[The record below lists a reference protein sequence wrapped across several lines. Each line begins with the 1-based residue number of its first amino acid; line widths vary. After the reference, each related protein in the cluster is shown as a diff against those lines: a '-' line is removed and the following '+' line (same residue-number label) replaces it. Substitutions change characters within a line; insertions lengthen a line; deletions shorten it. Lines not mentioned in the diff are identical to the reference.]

1 MGSVGLYAVLG
12 DAHNVAPYYFPA
24 LIGQIK
30 ARLPAD
36 ASVSRVSEIVK
47 EEVEKFSSWFDVY
60 LKRGLLQ
67 QEDSPG
73 DYPLEYLIAGYQA
86 GVPTIYSIYVEVD
99 WQHLHLKGI
108 QRVLMHHERNG
119 QEDLAIYG
127 AGSKGVLQELKQEQG
142 DLYQRVISKAPSES
156 RMLSGKRELSINQA
170 SNLVRTLLE
179 VEAEANP
186 EQVGPPF
193 TIVTIPKN
201 GPPLISSID
210 AHVHPEPVR
219 SITTRVVSNL
229 LILPVERLVGVKA
242 VLLFKCI
249 SFPVV
254 TFRRA
259 DRCLRFLIPRFAF
272 LIEPWTGA
280 NRVIQNEKRG
290 RQESQ
295 GFRKLITKVKL
306 TLEGR

>member
-47 EEVEKFSSWFDVY
+47 EEVEKFSAWFDVY

-67 QEDSPG
+67 QEDSPA

-119 QEDLAIYG
+119 QDDFAIFG
-127 AGSKGVLQELKQEQG
+127 VGSKLVLLELKQEQG
-142 DLYQRVISKAPSES
+142 ELYQRVISKAPLES
-156 RMLSGKRELSINQA
+156 RMLSGKRELSVNQA
-170 SNLVRTLLE
+170 SNLVHALLE

-193 TIVTIPKN
+193 TIVTIPRN
-201 GPPLISSID
+201 GPPLMSVID
-210 AHVHPEPVR
+210 AHIHPEP
-219 SITTRVVSNL
+219 SPLHNNKTCLESAES
-229 LILPVERLVGVKA
+229 LPLTRLVGV
-242 VLLFKCI
+242 
-249 SFPVV
+249 
-254 TFRRA
+254 
-259 DRCLRFLIPRFAF
+259 FAF

-280 NRVIQNEKRG
+280 NWVIQNEKKRSAKKVSDF
-290 RQESQ
+290 ESLSL
-295 GFRKLITKVKL
+295 K
-306 TLEGR
+306 

>member
-1 MGSVGLYAVLG
+1 MDGKSVDRCVGPCPSSRESKKIVLIQDRVVVGSVGLYAVLG

-47 EEVEKFSSWFDVY
+47 EEVEKFSAWFDVY

-67 QEDSPG
+67 QEDSPA

-119 QEDLAIYG
+119 QDDFAIFG
-127 AGSKGVLQELKQEQG
+127 VGSKRVLLELKQEQG
-142 DLYQRVISKAPSES
+142 ELYQRVISKAPLES
-156 RMLSGKRELSINQA
+156 RMLSGKRELSVNQA
-170 SNLVRTLLE
+170 SNLVHALLE

-193 TIVTIPKN
+193 TIVTIPRN
-201 GPPLISSID
+201 GPPLMSVID
-210 AHVHPEPVR
+210 AHIHPEP
-219 SITTRVVSNL
+219 SPLHNNKTCLESAES
-229 LILPVERLVGVKA
+229 LPLTRLVGV
-242 VLLFKCI
+242 
-249 SFPVV
+249 
-254 TFRRA
+254 
-259 DRCLRFLIPRFAF
+259 FAF

-280 NRVIQNEKRG
+280 NWVIQNEKKRSAKKVSDF
-290 RQESQ
+290 ESLSL
-295 GFRKLITKVKL
+295 K
-306 TLEGR
+306 

>member
-99 WQHLHLKGI
+99 WQQLHLKGI
-108 QRVLMHHERNG
+108 QRVLMHPERNG
-119 QEDLAIYG
+119 QEDFAIYG
-127 AGSKGVLQELKQEQG
+127 VGSKRVLQELKQEQG

-170 SNLVRTLLE
+170 SNLVRALLE

-210 AHVHPEPVR
+210 AHAHPEPGPLHNNE
-219 SITTRVVSNL
+219 SCLESANPLPLKDWSVS
-229 LILPVERLVGVKA
+229 KQ
-242 VLLFKCI
+242 FC
-249 SFPVV
+249 
-254 TFRRA
+254 
-259 DRCLRFLIPRFAF
+259 CLSAF
-272 LIEPWTGA
+272 LWSHFAAQIVAYFSHTPL
-280 NRVIQNEKRG
+280 RI
-290 RQESQ
+290 
-295 GFRKLITKVKL
+295 LD
-306 TLEGR
+306 